1 MYVLKPKYAVFWL
14 WLCWYSK
21 FLGKIVDFGG
31 IVLTENH
38 VSTPH
43 LRREV
48 QSAAINTTVYT
59 VNAKHDYVLA
69 LESTTAYNRRARVPF
84 SPHFISAKCSR
95 NRFTCVERERESAG
109 FYRRAISM
117 PATGWAAGNY
127 VADWHSK
134 YKKTAREH
142 EYAVKRTI
150 ITVISRRQLTSYDP
164 APNSSPLCLS
174 SFIPARL

>member
-95 NRFTCVERERESAG
+95 NRFTCVERERERVQVFTGEQFRCLPQAERQAITWQTDTRNIRK
-109 FYRRAISM
+109 RRAN
-117 PATGWAAGNY
+117 TN
-127 VADWHSK
+127 
-134 YKKTAREH
+134 T
-142 EYAVKRTI
+142 
-150 ITVISRRQLTSYDP
+150 QLSV
-164 APNSSPLCLS
+164 
-174 SFIPARL
+174 R